1 MTRRTR
7 SILVD
12 ANIGKIFI
20 NTSQVTPDDPSKL
33 IAGTKL
39 ESTVISSPKKRNLV
53 VANNLG
59 STGRGRVFPT
69 GALLT
74 SVAASVRPGPLGSDL
89 VINVKVGEE
98 YETSSIISVLTIEQG
113 TLSTSSNVSVIIPA
127 EQAVY
132 LDIVQVGST
141 RPGQNLS
148 VTLKY
153 YAG

>member
-39 ESTVISSPKKRNLV
+39 ESTVISSPKKRNLI

-59 STGRGRVFPT
+59 STGKGKVFPT

-74 SVAASVRPGPLGSDL
+74 SVAASVKVTPLGSSL
-89 VINVKVGEE
+89 IINVKVGEE
-98 YETSSIISVLTIEQG
+98 YETSSIVSTLTIAEAA
-113 TLSTSSNVSVIIPA
+113 TSTSSNISVIIPA
-127 EQAVY
+127 DQAVY
-132 LDIVQVGST
+132 LDVVQVGST
-141 RPGQNLS
+141 RPGQSLS

-153 YAG
+153 YTG

>member
-20 NTSQVTPDDPSKL
+20 NTAQVTPDDPSKL

-39 ESTVISSPKKRNLV
+39 QSSIISSPKKRNLV
-53 VANNLG
+53 VAKNLG
-59 STGRGRVFPT
+59 TTGKGKVFPT

-74 SVAASVRPGPLGSDL
+74 SLSASVLVAPVGSSL
-89 VINVKVGEE
+89 IIEVRVGQD
-98 YETSSIISVLTIEQG
+98 YETSLLIDTLTIDELMK
-113 TLSTSSNVSVIIPA
+113 TTSSNISVTIPA
-127 EQAVY
+127 EHAVF
-132 LDIVQVGST
+132 LDINQIGAT
-141 RPGQNLS
+141 KPGQSLR

-153 YAG
+153 YLG